1 MGKKINFDEKSKV
14 KRFLSGKGFYVALA
28 VCLVA
33 VCGVAVGTFI
43 NSLPQLSSDSSNPA
57 SVVSVTPTTKEK
69 PVDKPVTNIPDDR
82 TTTTQAPTT
91 TGKTTAVNVGPTPAE
106 LFVLPLSNEVLTEFS
121 DGKQVYSKTMAD
133 WRTHTGVDIAASAG
147 TEVRAAASGTV
158 SDVSSDAMMGTTV
171 TVDHGGGVTSV
182 YANLAS
188 TPTVEVGDTVSTGD
202 ILGSVGN
209 TAIAESALPDHL
221 HFSLERDGTPV
232 NPLDYLND

>member
-1 MGKKINFDEKSKV
+1 MGKKINFDEKSKF

-82 TTTTQAPTT
+82 TTTSQATT

-106 LFVLPLSNEVLTEFS
+106 LFVLPTVEHVVFQQRE
-121 DGKQVYSKTMAD
+121 
-133 WRTHTGVDIAASAG
+133 IAATVQRLFDGVLHLFDVRRLFGAVFFERGHHFAAQPAG
-147 TEVRAAASGTV
+147 FFAVRRTGGPHGLEDRLFDFLRTERG
-158 SDVSSDAMMGTTV
+158 D
-171 TVDHGGGVTSV
+171 
-182 YANLAS
+182 LAR
-188 TPTVEVGDTVSTGD
+188 PFYD
-202 ILGSVGN
+202 
-209 TAIAESALPDHL
+209 LP
-221 HFSLERDGTPV
+221 
-232 NPLDYLND
+232 

>member
-1 MGKKINFDEKSKV
+1 MGKKINFDEKSKF

-91 TGKTTAVNVGPTPAE
+91 T
-106 LFVLPLSNEVLTEFS
+106 
-121 DGKQVYSKTMAD
+121 
-133 WRTHTGVDIAASAG
+133 
-147 TEVRAAASGTV
+147 AAAEQRGADRV
-158 SDVSSDAMMGTTV
+158 QRRQAGVFQ
-171 TVDHGGGVTSV
+171 DHGR
-182 YANLAS
+182 LAH
-188 TPTVEVGDTVSTGD
+188 P
-202 ILGSVGN
+202 
-209 TAIAESALPDHL
+209 
-221 HFSLERDGTPV
+221 
-232 NPLDYLND
+232 

>member
-1 MGKKINFDEKSKV
+1 MGKKINFDEKSKF

-82 TTTTQAPTT
+82 TTTSQATT

-133 WRTHTGVDIAASAG
+133 WRTHNGVDFKGEKGQKIKA
-147 TEVRAAASGTV
+147 
-158 SDVSSDAMMGTTV
+158 
-171 TVDHGGGVTSV
+171 
-182 YANLAS
+182 LA
-188 TPTVEVGDTVSTGD
+188 
-202 ILGSVGN
+202 
-209 TAIAESALPDHL
+209 
-221 HFSLERDGTPV
+221 DGTI
-232 NPLDYLND
+232 LSIETDALWLSLIHI